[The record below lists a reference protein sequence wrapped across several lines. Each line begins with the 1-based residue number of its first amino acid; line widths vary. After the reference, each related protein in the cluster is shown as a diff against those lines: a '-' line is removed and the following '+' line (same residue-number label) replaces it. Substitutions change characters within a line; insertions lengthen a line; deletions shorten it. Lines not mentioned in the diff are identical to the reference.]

1 METEITKFPMEK
13 LLESGPS
20 LLVVPKS
27 VGETPVDRYIQTPN
41 VGETLPSGESLVA
54 IIRIALLST
63 PDEIKVTGASR
74 DGSTFW
80 IELEKRCY
88 EGQLAG
94 NDPMMALVQV
104 DLGRLARGHYEVV
117 VAETTLGF
125 LDLKHPE
132 NAANPTV
139 ALQRLRFEVR

>member
-13 LLESGPS
+13 LPESGPS
-20 LLVVPKS
+20 LLVVPKN
-27 VGETPVDRYIQTPN
+27 VGETSADRYIQHTN
-41 VGETLPSGESLVA
+41 MGETLPSGEPLVA
-54 IIRIALLST
+54 IVRIALLST
-63 PDEIKVTGASR
+63 PDEIKVIRASR
-74 DGSTFW
+74 DGSTFL

-94 NDPMMALVQV
+94 NDPKIALVQV
-104 DLGRLARGHYEVV
+104 DLGSLVPGRYEVV

-125 LDLKHPE
+125 FDLKHPE

-139 ALQRLRFEVR
+139 ASQHLRFEVH